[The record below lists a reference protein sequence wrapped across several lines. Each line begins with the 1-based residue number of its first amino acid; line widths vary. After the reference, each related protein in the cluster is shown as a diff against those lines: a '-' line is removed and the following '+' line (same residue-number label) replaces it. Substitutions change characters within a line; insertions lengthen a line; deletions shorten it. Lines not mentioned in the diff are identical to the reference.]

1 MDKGHS
7 YFELLDALKE
17 VPATAATFKVFAWE
31 KWGTQVL

>member
-7 YFELLDALKE
+7 YFELLALKE